1 MWTPYKHLQKV
12 VESNLSGQ
20 SQDIAALEMILRKN
34 KPNFI
39 NLLKNS
45 VRIDEFTILKHK
57 RINYVIFFAA
67 EKRQES

>member
-12 VESNLSGQ
+12 VESNLGGQ
-20 SQDIAALEMILRKN
+20 SQDLATLEMMLRKH

-45 VRIDEFTILKHK
+45 VR
-57 RINYVIFFAA
+57 NA
-67 EKRQES
+67 EITFKTYQN